1 MFIRWFFFCFYCK
14 FLFVNK
20 SKKCRQ
26 TSSVCVGHWVY
37 VQGGRGWG
45 IYKLTAAQ
53 KNTFDISIR
62 SRSRLRWSH
71 PPTPPKSTKQTNKRM
86 NPTDNAYDTHSF
98 GCRVGRC
105 VKKNIWEPK
114 VRPTVCFTLAVSWTV
129 GKQSMENKNYKWIR
143 MNSELVSEWVNVC
156 NSHN

>member
-26 TSSVCVGHWVY
+26 TSSVCVRHWEY
-37 VQGGRGWG
+37 VHGGRGWG
-45 IYKLTAAQ
+45 IYKLTADQ

-62 SRSRLRWSH
+62 SRSRLRRSSH

-86 NPTDNAYDTHSF
+86 NPTDDAYDTHSF

-105 VKKNIWEPK
+105 VKKKTYESPK
-114 VRPTVCFTLAVSWTV
+114 SVRPFVLLWQSV
-129 GKQSMENKNYKWIR
+129 GQSENNQWKTKTTNE
-143 MNSELVSEWVNVC
+143 SE
-156 NSHN
+156 